1 MCNHWLWDVNCT
13 EWWPVGL
20 NTGYVWQV
28 RTHQNTHIHAR
39 TLSCCVAASLWRLF
53 RLEDVFVAQLLSW
66 WWDGMICIK
75 PNPNCD
81 CGVDTFLA
89 SCAVQDDL
97 LTDVK
102 KKTCVFHSTL
112 SGLLEFSPVLRY
124 FISGMGS
131 TTRFRSY
138 SYTVVL

>member
-1 MCNHWLWDVNCT
+1 M
-13 EWWPVGL
+13 GL
-20 NTGYVWQV
+20 NTGYVWQA
-28 RTHQNTHIHAR
+28 RIHKNTHIHAR

-97 LTDVK
+97 LTDVEK
-102 KKTCVFHSTL
+102 NMRFPLHSLRPPGVL
-112 SGLLEFSPVLRY
+112 SRATILHLRY
-124 FISGMGS
+124 GFND
-131 TTRFRSY
+131 
-138 SYTVVL
+138 